1 MGKYIAS
8 IALLAILSY
17 LTPAQADEAAYEQHI
32 ARGIFSMW
40 SKDFT
45 TAETE
50 FDSALKES
58 PGDFTATL
66 YLGIAQ
72 SRAGDKSAETNL
84 KKALAMKPGDART
97 SLELGIYYFN
107 NAAYGASRDY
117 LGEAVSAAPNS
128 EISGVANEYLKA
140 ISSARGLKPWTVN
153 VSLGTQY
160 DSNVV
165 LSEAGGPLPQGIS
178 RKADWRAVGYAKG
191 EYDFLRTERAD
202 VSAAYSIYQSLHAKL
217 SDFDVSYH
225 LLEVKATYAL
235 TPLLSLRGSG
245 AFEYSFI
252 GGNDYDAAY
261 SLSPA
266 MIISEGGGY
275 STEVGY
281 TYKKTRFMNSDLF
294 FDNSDRTGPD
304 NLVGITQQLPL
315 HPAVLARIG
324 YFHDV
329 NSTRQP
335 FWSYEGDDLLIG
347 FRFSLPKDI
356 YLDLYGEYYHKNY
369 KGPFEPLSE
378 NRRDR
383 TYTASVSATK
393 PLSQRYSVTLGQA
406 YVRNESNTSVFDYN
420 RAITSLFVNARF

>member
-8 IALLAILSY
+8 VALLAILSY
-17 LTPAQADEAAYEQHI
+17 ATLAHADEAAYEQHL
-32 ARGIFSMW
+32 AKGVLYME

-45 TAETE
+45 AAEAE
-50 FDSALKES
+50 FNSALKES

-72 SRAGDKSAETNL
+72 SRLGDKSAETTL
-84 KKALAMKPGDART
+84 KRALAAKPGDPRT

-107 NAAYGASRDY
+107 NAAYDASRNY

-128 EISGVANEYLKA
+128 EISAAAKEYLQA
-140 ISSARGLKPWTVN
+140 ISLRGTSKPWTVN

-165 LSEAGGPLPQGIS
+165 LNGAGGPLPQGIS
-178 RKADWRAVGYAKG
+178 RKSDWRAVAYAKG
-191 EYDFLRTERAD
+191 EYSFLRTDRAD
-202 VSAAYSIYQSLHAKL
+202 ASIAYSIYQSLHAKL

-225 LLEVKATYAL
+225 LLELKSTYAL
-235 TPLLSLRGSG
+235 SPRLSLRGSG
-245 AFEYSFI
+245 AFEYSFV

-266 MIISEGGGY
+266 LIISEGGGY
-275 STEVGY
+275 STEVEY
-281 TYKKTRFMNSDLF
+281 IYKKTRFMNSDLF
-294 FDNSDRTGPD
+294 FNNSDRTGPD
-304 NLVGITQQLPL
+304 NLVGVMQHIPL
-315 HPAVLARIG
+315 HPSVLARVG

-329 NSTRQP
+329 NSTRQD
-335 FWSYEGDDLLIG
+335 FWSYRGDDALIG
-347 FRFSLPKDI
+347 LQFSLPKEI

-369 KGPFEPLSE
+369 KGPFEPLGE

-383 TYTASVSATK
+383 TYTASISATK
-393 PLSQRYSVTLGQA
+393 LLSPHYSVTLGQA

-420 RAITSLFVNARF
+420 RAITSLFLNARF